1 MAFRWIV
8 NAGLLAIPIGTT
20 IGVLVGIDA
29 QRQASGQ
36 KPMFSGGDN
45 GSSTGGN
52 GGLGGGGSSGGNGGN
67 GGSTPDDNGI
77 SWIENCNLTYGID
90 PPTKGQQYIREPLL
104 VQVMLFS
111 LA

>member
-1 MAFRWIV
+1 MVFRWIV

-45 GSSTGGN
+45 GSSTGDGGLGN
-52 GGLGGGGSSGGNGGN
+52 GGSGGGNGGGN
-67 GGSTPDDNGI
+67 GGGSTSDDNGI
-77 SWIENCNLTYGID
+77 SWNQYCQDSYGI
-90 PPTKGQQYIREPLL
+90 PVTTKGQEYVCESAFR
-104 VQVMLFS
+104 
-111 LA
+111 